1 MTPEQRA
8 LETQILYA
16 NLVDYWFEVDMHG
29 GAGVSRMYT
38 EDATFHGGGKPLV
51 GREAIEQFY
60 GWRQDRGPRTSRHIV
75 TNFRAEF
82 ADERH
87 ATSYCVMLLHAA
99 DGTPV
104 HPTAPP
110 IVITD
115 MIDQHV
121 KQDDGMWLCS
131 ERKFVLLFMGGEAPT
146 VPPETIAEQHNIQT
160 EQA

>member
-1 MTPEQRA
+1 LTPEQRA

-29 GAGVSRMYT
+29 GGGVSRMYT
-38 EDATFHGGGKPLV
+38 EDAVFHGGPGKPLV

-60 GWRQDRGPRTSRHIV
+60 GWRRDRGSRTSRHVV

-82 ADERH
+82 ADDSH
-87 ATSYCVMLLHAA
+87 ATSYCLMLLHAA

-110 IVITD
+110 IAITD
-115 MIDQHV
+115 MIDSHV
-121 KQDDGMWLCS
+121 KGDDGVWRCS
-131 ERKFVLLFMGGEAPT
+131 ERKFVLLFAGGVEPT
-146 VPPETIAEQHNIQT
+146 VPPETIAEQHNLKP
-160 EQA
+160 A